1 MENVRDSGI
10 EDIGEVPWGMHICY
24 FYYKSEDYFDILIP
38 YFKQGLKDNECCIW
52 MDTKHIGENEIEN
65 RLKKEIPEYKA
76 YIKSGQFLILDYRS
90 VYYKDGKFSLENAI
104 DFLLKKIDEAQKR
117 DYDGLRLTGDAKW
130 LKRKYWD
137 DFIDY
142 ENTIRR
148 EIRDRKII
156 TLCTYPIN
164 KFIKRDILEIA
175 NSHSFALFKKKDGYS
190 VIKSSQR
197 EQLEKEREE
206 IQSNLQRIQHLES
219 LGVLSRSI
227 AHDFNNL
234 LSLIKG
240 YNDMALMNIDKDED
254 VREYLKEMS
263 KSIKSAAKLID
274 QLHNFHPENPM
285 ELNVEEVNVNELIT
299 QLLEMFSYFISEN
312 IKIETNLEEN
322 LNEIKADPE
331 KLNQVIMNLV
341 LNARDAIKDEGK
353 ISIITKQVRNGELSE
368 IREQKIK
375 EKYESITK
383 KGVLIKVKDN
393 GVGMNKKI
401 MKKIFQPFFT
411 TKPPGKGT
419 GLGLTIVKTIVN
431 QHNGIVDVESDEGK
445 GSVFKIFLP
454 AN

>member
-1 MENVRDSGI
+1 MGNFRNSGI
-10 EDIGEVPWGMHICY
+10 EEIGEIPWGMHICY
-24 FYYKSEDYFDILIP
+24 FYYTPEDYFDILIP
-38 YFKQGLKDNECCIW
+38 YFKQGLRDNECCIW
-52 MDTKHIGENEIEN
+52 MDTKHIRENEIEK
-65 RLKKEIPEYKA
+65 RLKKEIPEYKT
-76 YIKSGQFLILDYRS
+76 YIKSGQFLNLDYRS
-90 VYYKDGKFSLENAI
+90 VYYKGGKLNLKNAS
-104 DFLLKKIDEAQKR
+104 DFLLKEVDETLKKG
-117 DYDGLRLTGDAKW
+117 YDGVRLTGDAKW
-130 LKRKYWD
+130 LKRKNWD
-137 DFIDY
+137 SFIDY

-148 EIRDRKII
+148 EIRERKII

-197 EQLEKEREE
+197 EQIEKERAE

-234 LSLIKG
+234 LGLIKG

-274 QLHNFHPENPM
+274 QLHSFHPENPM
-285 ELNVEEVNVNELIT
+285 ELNVEEVNINELIT

-312 IKIETNLEEN
+312 IKVETNFEEN
-322 LNEIKADPE
+322 LNLIKADAE

-341 LNARDAIKDEGK
+341 LNARDAIKGEGK
-353 ISIITKQVRNGELSE
+353 ISIMTKQIRNGELSE
-368 IREQKIK
+368 ILGKKIK
-375 EKYESITK
+375 QRFEAIPK

-393 GVGMNKKI
+393 GVGMNEKI
-401 MKKIFQPFFT
+401 MNQIFQPFFT

-431 QHNGIVDVESDEGK
+431 QHSGIVDVESDEGK